1 MGNTDLC
8 RTSSADPEAR
18 KTESKDILAQ
28 FTHIFLRAGLQQV
41 SNKLWPGN
49 LPIRSLT
56 IIPFKAK
63 HSRHI
68 FIELDKYK
76 LSKLVLREKIQR
88 RPLPGTWV
96 CFLPLCLC
104 KLRSAEPMGAFHI
117 YADGRWQGWQIWSS
131 TWYYL
136 WRKIT
141 NWAQVQNNW
150 VLAEKFSKNLNVVD
164 GLLYLTGRM
173 LVHSLHSPW

>member
-41 SNKLWPGN
+41 SNKLWPGY

-68 FIELDKYK
+68 CIELVQKVRSTTNTNCQSLCYERKYK
-76 LSKLVLREKIQR
+76 
-88 RPLPGTWV
+88 G
-96 CFLPLCLC
+96 
-104 KLRSAEPMGAFHI
+104 
-117 YADGRWQGWQIWSS
+117 D
-131 TWYYL
+131 
-136 WRKIT
+136 
-141 NWAQVQNNW
+141 
-150 VLAEKFSKNLNVVD
+150 
-164 GLLYLTGRM
+164 LYLGLEFVSCHSVSVRWDQPSQWGPFTYMLMVGGKVGKYDHQHDIIFEGRLRTEPKFKTIECLQKSFQKTSM
-173 LVHSLHSPW
+173 W